1 VAGGWL
7 VTTALR
13 ALVIDDDIAIRRLV
27 ARILE
32 RRGFIVETARDGA
45 EGIERLAAVE
55 YHVIVLD
62 LMMPRVNGAGVLKY
76 LGEYHPA
83 QLAAVIVMSAFG
95 ATAAQLSPTPAAFL
109 AKPFDIAAL
118 VHEVGE
124 CVRRSAHATSRIA
137 PDHA

>member
-1 VAGGWL
+1 

-32 RRGFIVETARDGA
+32 RRAFIVETARDGA
-45 EGIERLAAVE
+45 EGIEKLAGGDFD
-55 YHVIVLD
+55 VIVLD

-83 QLAAVIVMSAFG
+83 QLGAVIVMSAFG
-95 ATAAQLSPTPAAFL
+95 ASAAQLSPAPAAFL
-109 AKPFDIAAL
+109 AKPFDVDAL

-124 CVRRSAHATSRIA
+124 CVQRSAHATSSSA
-137 PDHA
+137 PDHG